1 LESSVSLGIRDALAD
16 ASACW
21 REWPGDEVGADAEKT
36 LLGYRR
42 LGHGKRTVLVLHE
55 WLGDH
60 RNYFPTMP
68 YLDLNRFTYI
78 FADLRGYGLSRSMN
92 GRFSATEAA
101 ADAIRLMDRLGVESF
116 DVVGHSMSG
125 LIGQRVLLDAQRRVG
140 CLVAI
145 APVPASGFPLSASEK
160 QKLVAVIGDDHAA
173 KAMIASR
180 TSGRYGQVWLD
191 WKLAMVRRAALPEAM
206 GGYLDMFT
214 QTDFAAQAVGVR
226 TPVFAI
232 VGAHDIPFYREASV
246 RRGFEPL
253 YPNFKLLV
261 SQEAGHYPMLE
272 TPVLLASQ
280 IEAFLAN

>member
-1 LESSVSLGIRDALAD
+1 MNLGIRDALAD
-16 ASACW
+16 ATAWW
-21 REWPGDEVGADAEKT
+21 RDLLGDEVGADAEKD

-42 LGHGKRTVLVLHE
+42 LGDGKRTILVLHE

-60 RNYFPTMP
+60 SNYFPIMP

-78 FADLRGYGLSRSMN
+78 FADLRGYGLSKSMR
-92 GRFSATEAA
+92 GRFSASESA
-101 ADAIRLMDRLGVESF
+101 ADAIRLMDLLGVESF

-125 LIGQRVLLDAQRRVG
+125 LIGQRVLLDARGRVG

-145 APVPASGFPLSASEK
+145 APVPASGFPLSPSEK
-160 QKLVAVIGDDHAA
+160 EKLVAVIGDDNAA

-180 TSGRYGQVWLD
+180 TSGRYGQAWLNR
-191 WKLAMVRRAALPEAM
+191 KLAMVRRAALPEAM
-206 GGYLDMFT
+206 GGYLEMFT

-226 TPVFAI
+226 TPVFAV

-246 RRGFEPL
+246 RLGFERL
-253 YPNFKLLV
+253 YPNFTLLV

-272 TPVLLASQ
+272 TPVLLASL
-280 IEAFLAN
+280 IEEFLAN

>member
-1 LESSVSLGIRDALAD
+1 LGIREASTDATAW
-16 ASACW
+16 W
-21 REWPGDEVGADAEKT
+21 REWSGDEVAAEAEKD

-42 LGHGKRTVLVLHE
+42 LGHGKRTILVLHE

-60 RNYFPTMP
+60 SNYFPIMP

-78 FADLRGYGLSRSMN
+78 FADLRGYGLSRSMK
-92 GRFSATEAA
+92 GRFSAAEAA
-101 ADAIRLMDRLGVESF
+101 ADSIRLMDLLGAESF

-125 LIGQRVLLDAQRRVG
+125 LIGQRVLLDARGRVG
-140 CLVAI
+140 RLIAI
-145 APVPASGFPLSASEK
+145 APVPASGFPLSPSEK
-160 QKLVAVIGDDHAA
+160 EKLVAVIGDDDAA

-180 TSGRYGQVWLD
+180 TSSRYGQAWLNR
-191 WKLAMVRRAALPEAM
+191 KLAMVRRAALPEAM
-206 GGYLDMFT
+206 GGYLEMFT

-246 RRGFEPL
+246 RSGFERL
-253 YPNFKLLV
+253 YPNFSLLA

-280 IEAFLAN
+280 MEEFLAN

>member
-1 LESSVSLGIRDALAD
+1 VSLGIRDASAD
-16 ASACW
+16 ATACR
-21 REWPGDEVGADAEKT
+21 RELLGDEVRADAGKD

-42 LGHGKRTVLVLHE
+42 LGNGKRTVLVLHE

-60 RNYFPTMP
+60 SNYFPIMP

-78 FADLRGYGLSRSMN
+78 FADLRGYGLSRSMR

-101 ADAIRLMDRLGVESF
+101 ADAIRLMDLLDVESF

-125 LIGQRVLLDAQRRVG
+125 LIGQRVLLDAQDRVG

-145 APVPASGFPLSASEK
+145 APVPASGFPLSPSEK
-160 QKLVAVIGDDHAA
+160 EKLVAVIGDDNAA

-180 TSGRYGQVWLD
+180 TSGRYGQGWLNR
-191 WKLAMVRRAALPEAM
+191 KLAMVRQAALPEAM
-206 GGYLDMFT
+206 SGYLEMFT
-214 QTDFAAQAVGVR
+214 QTDFAAKAVGVR

-232 VGAHDIPFYREASV
+232 VGAHDIPFYREANV
-246 RRGFEPL
+246 RHGFERL
-253 YPNFKLLV
+253 YPNFTLLV

-272 TPVLLASQ
+272 TPVLLASE
-280 IEAFLAN
+280 IEEFLAS

>member
-1 LESSVSLGIRDALAD
+1 VGLGIRDA
-16 ASACW
+16 SAGATAGW
-21 REWPGDEVGADAEKT
+21 GEWPGGEVCADAGKN
-36 LLGYRR
+36 LLGHRW
-42 LGHGKRTVLVLHE
+42 LGQGKRTVLVLHE

-60 RNYFPTMP
+60 SNYFPMMP

-78 FADLRGYGLSRSMN
+78 FADLRGYGLSKSMK

-101 ADAIRLMDRLGVESF
+101 ADAIRLMDLLGVESF

-160 QKLVAVIGDDHAA
+160 EKLVAVISDDYAA

-180 TSGRYGQVWLD
+180 TSGRYGQAWLD

-214 QTDFAAQAVGVR
+214 QTDFADQAVGIR
-226 TPVFAI
+226 NPVFAI

-246 RRGFEPL
+246 RRGFERL
-253 YPNFKLLV
+253 YPNFTLFV